1 MTFIQAIVLGL
12 VQGLTEFLPVSSSG
26 HLIFFPY
33 LFGWADQGVLFDIV
47 LHMGTLCAV
56 IVFYRT
62 KLLSLIRAF
71 FSCGETQ
78 KTERRLAWLLGLS
91 ILPAGI
97 VGFVLETNTRSATV
111 VGVSLIFWAIVL
123 YAADRYG
130 KHKQRTG
137 IQKEITSVSTKDI
150 VFMSIAQ
157 AVALI
162 PGTSRSGITMSTG
175 LFRGLSKTAAADI
188 SFLMSV
194 PILVVAGSVKILEAI
209 SSGVEHISFLLL
221 FVGFFASFVSGVFA
235 ISLLLKVIK
244 KFDFTPF
251 VVYRIVVGVLILWLL

>member
-62 KLLSLIRAF
+62 KLLSLVRAF
-71 FSCGETQ
+71 FSRGEAQ

-97 VGFVLETNTRSATV
+97 VGFVMETNTRSATV
-111 VGVSLIFWAIVL
+111 VGVSLIFWAIIL
-123 YAADRYG
+123 YAADMYG
-130 KHKQRTG
+130 KRRQRTG
-137 IQKEITSVSTKDI
+137 MQKEITAVTTKDV

-194 PILVVAGSVKILEAI
+194 PVLCVAGAVKILEAV
-209 SSGVEHISFLLL
+209 SVGVTAVPVVML
-221 FVGFFASFVSGVFA
+221 FVGFITSFLSGVFA

-251 VVYRIVVGVLILWLL
+251 VVYRIIVGILILLLL

>member
-1 MTFIQAIVLGL
+1 MTFIQAVVLGL

-62 KLLSLIRAF
+62 KLLSLVRAF
-71 FSCGETQ
+71 FSRGEVQ

-97 VGFVLETNTRSATV
+97 IGFMMETNTRSATV

-162 PGTSRSGITMSTG
+162 PGTSRSGITMSAG

-194 PILVVAGSVKILEAI
+194 PILVVAGSVKILEAVTGGAESVSVGI
-209 SSGVEHISFLLL
+209 LGVGFVSAFLSGIFAISFLLK
-221 FVGFFASFVSGVFA
+221 
-235 ISLLLKVIK
+235 IIK

-251 VVYRIVVGVLILWLL
+251 VLYRIVIGTLILWML